1 MAWETMAAGTG
12 ASTIFIQVPETVYT
26 MGFSSA
32 IKASIVMNFNAG
44 GIYNMRM
51 NGAWVD
57 TFVGMRITI
66 KNMTYADDLKSFGYH
81 SGFYTKGQIVDGAI
95 VRAKGFASIFKTSQS
110 GGHLVSSDVKAL
122 MHEQTNGAVVENSGG
137 SFDITG
143 NTNEL

>member
-1 MAWETMAAGTG
+1 
-12 ASTIFIQVPETVYT
+12 
-26 MGFSSA
+26 
-32 IKASIVMNFNAG
+32 
-44 GIYNMRM
+44 
-51 NGAWVD
+51 
-57 TFVGMRITI
+57 VGMRITI
-66 KNMTYADDLKSFGYH
+66 KNMTYADDVKSFGYH

>member
-81 SGFYTKGQIVDGAI
+81 SGFYTRRQIVDGAI
-95 VRAKGFASIFKTSQS
+95 VRAKGFASKFRGPKSE
-110 GGHLVSSDVKAL
+110 GHLASAETKVL
-122 MHEQTNGAVVENSGG
+122 EQEATNAPVVENSGV
-137 SFDITG
+137 SLSAVG
-143 NTNEL
+143 NSNDA